1 MAYTG
6 YGSVSLCAREVCQQ
20 TFNPNYFI
28 NEKKICVLGIVC
40 EILPNSSDVF
50 VFVGFT
56 SLKNIEHQ
64 RENMHVANMHKEESI
79 MHRCTNSIAS
89 KSLFE
94 NCESTQFHSR
104 DAGHFKTF

>member
-1 MAYTG
+1 M
-6 YGSVSLCAREVCQQ
+6 
-20 TFNPNYFI
+20 
-28 NEKKICVLGIVC
+28 
-40 EILPNSSDVF
+40 PNSSDVF

-94 NCESTQFHSR
+94 NCESTQFHREMR
-104 DAGHFKTF
+104 DILRHFKDGIKEKLFLIIMIRTFSIIV

>member
-1 MAYTG
+1 M
-6 YGSVSLCAREVCQQ
+6 
-20 TFNPNYFI
+20 
-28 NEKKICVLGIVC
+28 
-40 EILPNSSDVF
+40 PNSSDVF

-94 NCESTQFHSR
+94 NCESTQFHWR
-104 DAGHFKTF
+104 DAGHFLRHFKDGIKEKLFLIIMIRTFSIIV